1 MIESL
6 REVSPNILVVGDLM
20 IDHYLWGSC
29 ERISPEAPVQV
40 VDVQK
45 ETTVLGGAG
54 NVINNLVTLG
64 ASVSVASVIGEDDNG
79 QELLDMLDSLKIDTS
94 SIVTQNKRKTSK
106 KSRVI
111 ASNQQIIRY
120 DRESKEDISKEAEAK
135 LFELFVQSVERY
147 DAIILS
153 DYGKGVLTSTLTHR
167 IIAIANK
174 AGVKVFVDPKGE
186 DYSKY
191 KGAYTLTPN
200 KKEAS
205 LATKIDIN
213 DNATLLQ
220 ALEKLKTECE
230 LELSL
235 ITLSEDGIAILDES
249 MRNFPTVAK
258 EVYDVTGAGDTVIAS
273 LSFAISA
280 GKTIDEACVFANL
293 AAGVV
298 VGKIG
303 SATVTL
309 DEIVEYEASLH
320 KSTSDEHIKSFE
332 EIKVLVERYKKRGK
346 KIVFTNGCFDIL
358 HVGHVKYLQVAK
370 SFGDLLIVGLNSD
383 ASVSRLKGP
392 TRPVNTAEDRAYL
405 LAALEAVDFVVEFD
419 ADTPYELIKMVAPDV
434 LVKGGDY
441 EGKEVVGT
449 EFAKELQLVA
459 FVDGKSTTKT
469 IQKIQGQIC

>member
-79 QELLDMLDSLKIDTS
+79 QELLDMLSSLKIDTS
-94 SIVTQNKRKTSK
+94 SIVTQTKRKTSK

-135 LFELFVQSVERY
+135 LFELFAQSVERY

-153 DYGKGVLTSTLTHR
+153 DYGKGVLTHTLTHR

-174 AGVKVFVDPKGE
+174 TGVKVFVDPKGE

-205 LATKIDIN
+205 LATKIAIN
-213 DNATLLQ
+213 DNATLLH

-249 MRNFPTVAK
+249 MRSFPTVAK

-320 KSTSDEHIKSFE
+320 K
-332 EIKVLVERYKKRGK
+332 
-346 KIVFTNGCFDIL
+346 
-358 HVGHVKYLQVAK
+358 
-370 SFGDLLIVGLNSD
+370 
-383 ASVSRLKGP
+383 
-392 TRPVNTAEDRAYL
+392 
-405 LAALEAVDFVVEFD
+405 
-419 ADTPYELIKMVAPDV
+419 
-434 LVKGGDY
+434 
-441 EGKEVVGT
+441 
-449 EFAKELQLVA
+449 
-459 FVDGKSTTKT
+459 
-469 IQKIQGQIC
+469 

>member
-6 REVSPNILVVGDLM
+6 REVSPNILVIGDLM

-79 QELLDMLDSLKIDTS
+79 QELLDMLGSLHIDTS
-94 SIVTQNKRKTSK
+94 SIVTQTKRKTSK

-135 LFELFVQSVERY
+135 LFELFAQSVERY

-153 DYGKGVLTSTLTHR
+153 DYGKGVLTHTLTHR

-174 AGVKVFVDPKGE
+174 TGVKVFVDPKGE

-205 LATKIDIN
+205 LATKIAIN
-213 DNATLLQ
+213 DNVTLLQ

-249 MRNFPTVAK
+249 MRSFPTVAK

-383 ASVSRLKGP
+383 ASVRRLKGES
-392 TRPVNTAEDRAYL
+392 RPINTAEDRAYL
-405 LAALEAVDFVVEFD
+405 LAALEAVDFVVEFGD
-419 ADTPYELIKMVAPDV
+419 DTPHELIKMVAPDV

-441 EGKEVVGT
+441 KGKEVVGS
-449 EFAKELQLVA
+449 EFAKELQLVD
-459 FVDGKSTTKT
+459 FVDGKSTTRT
-469 IQKIQGQIC
+469 IQKIQSQC